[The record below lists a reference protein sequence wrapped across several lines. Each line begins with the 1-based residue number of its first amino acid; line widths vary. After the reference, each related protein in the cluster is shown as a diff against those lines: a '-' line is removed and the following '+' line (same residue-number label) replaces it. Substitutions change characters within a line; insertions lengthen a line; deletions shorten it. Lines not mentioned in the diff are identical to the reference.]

1 MKTFIITDQDSLDN
15 MGVVQSE
22 EKGKDFLDR
31 VKKCAMNYFDL
42 DSIELMNWVGK
53 KEDTLFIGGML
64 DEERVGYVIH
74 ISQVALW

>member
-53 KEDTLFIGGML
+53 KEDTLFIEGML

>member
-42 DSIELMNWVGK
+42 DSIELMNWVG
-53 KEDTLFIGGML
+53 EEEALFIEGML
-64 DEERVGYVIH
+64 DEEKVAYVIH